1 MKKLTVII
9 IFLCIS
15 LFSIKGQNFSVTPQI
30 GGFTNFDYNGGAVV
44 GIEAEYRFQKRFS
57 ISFGIQGLTDF
68 DNEEVG
74 ISCPLLLNYYPIKN
88 FDIKCGYDLLGW
100 VPIGLSYDYKNFV
113 IDIRYSIDVFEIED
127 SYLIPTIG
135 YRLKF

>member
-9 IFLCIS
+9 IFICTS
-15 LFSIKGQNFSVTPQI
+15 LFSIKSQIFSVTPQI
-30 GGFTNFDYNGGAVV
+30 GGFTNFDYNGGAVI
-44 GIEAEYRFQKRFS
+44 GIETEYQFQKRCS

-68 DNEEVG
+68 EREKVD
-74 ISCPLLLNYYPIKN
+74 ISCPLLFNFYPINN
-88 FDIKCGYDLLGW
+88 FDIKCGYDLLGR
-100 VPIGLSYDYKNFV
+100 VPIGLSYDYKNFR
-113 IDIRYSIDVFEIED
+113 IDIRYCIDIFEIED

>member
-1 MKKLTVII
+1 MKKLTVILFFI
-9 IFLCIS
+9 CTS

-30 GGFTNFDYNGGAVV
+30 GGFTNFDYDGGAVV
-44 GIEAEYRFQKRFS
+44 GIEAEYRFQKSFS

-100 VPIGLSYDYKNFV
+100 APIGLSYDYKNFV
-113 IDIRYSIDVFEIED
+113 IDIRYCIDVFDIED
-127 SYLIPTIG
+127 SCFVPTIG

>member
-68 DNEEVG
+68 DNEGMVVEG
-74 ISCPLLLNYYPIKN
+74 FDQISSFMLKFNYPYYREHMEAL
-88 FDIKCGYDLLGW
+88 GYD
-100 VPIGLSYDYKNFV
+100 IELSYVK
-113 IDIRYSIDVFEIED
+113 RE
-127 SYLIPTIG
+127 G
-135 YRLKF
+135 